1 MKKRVVISTRRN
13 PAGRGRQKFAYLT
26 KDGDRTK
33 MKSAIGRR
41 LAAAKSETQ
50 ARKEVLA
57 AADVK
62 KVPEKKPKKGEVYEP
77 GSERPTLW
85 LYDRQLPAVKNW
97 KAGQEV
103 VLVMSAKVVS
113 SEITSD
119 SKGERASARLEITEI
134 GTI

>member
-1 MKKRVVISTRRN
+1 MKKRVKVSIRRN
-13 PAGRGRQKFAYLT
+13 PSGEGRQKFAYLT
-26 KDGDRTK
+26 KDGDR

-50 ARKEVLA
+50 ARKEVLQA
-57 AADVK
+57 ASAK
-62 KVPEKKPKKGEVYEP
+62 KVPEKKPKKGEIYEP
-77 GSERPTLW
+77 GRERPSLW
-85 LYDRQLPAVKNW
+85 LYDRQLPAVKGW

-103 VLVMSAKVVS
+103 VLVMSAKVMS

-119 SKGERASARLEITEI
+119 KHGERASARLEITEI